1 MNGKEFLDGEHSVT
15 LTGRQWAKLL
25 TLSNPASG
33 FTSVYGDLQHA
44 LGFTGSLEEKMDD
57 FLNHRS
63 FRDQLLSCQHRILS
77 YHLVE
82 DKVLDFFEILLDQQ
96 GSKEKQKKEI
106 QEQIEALQKQL
117 SELENV

>member
-25 TLSNPASG
+25 ALSAPASG
-33 FTSVYGDLQHA
+33 HTAVYTDLQHA
-44 LGFTGSLEEKMDD
+44 LGFNGSLEEKMDD
-57 FLNHRS
+57 FLDHRS
-63 FRDQLLSCQHRILS
+63 FRDKLLSYQHGTVP

-82 DKVLDFFEILLDQQ
+82 DKVLDFFEILLDEQE
-96 GSKEKQKKEI
+96 SKEKQKKEI

-117 SELENV
+117 KDLEDV